1 MILHGSCCL
10 HHCTFEHYRQTCH
23 IASMDRSP
31 DTVPNAMNVFDRA
44 LVRRHRDRAAPGFAD
59 HDFLFMEGAERLC
72 DRLLDINRNFSMGL
86 DLGCHAGELSQALAA
101 IDKIESLVQADLS
114 PDMARLAQARTIK
127 PTVVMDEEQL
137 PFALSAFDIV
147 MSNLSLHWVNDLP
160 GALAQI
166 RLSLKPD
173 GLFLGQVLG
182 GETLFELRTVLGD
195 AEHALD
201 GGWSPRISPFAD
213 VRDLGALLQRAGFA
227 LPVVDI
233 DTITVRYTDPFKLLK
248 DLRGMG
254 ESNAVLERRRTPL
267 KRQTLMAAMARYV
280 ERFADSDGR
289 IPATFEILTMTAWAP
304 APSQQKPLQ
313 PGSAGRSLAEAL
325 GTDEIS
331 LGEKA
336 DPKGG

>member
-1 MILHGSCCL
+1 
-10 HHCTFEHYRQTCH
+10 
-23 IASMDRSP
+23 MDRSP

-59 HDFLFMEGAERLC
+59 YDFLFMEGAERLC

-101 IDKIESLVQADLS
+101 IGKIETLVQADLS

-280 ERFADSDGR
+280 ERFADTDGR

-313 PGSAGRSLAEAL
+313 PGSAGRSLAGAL